1 MASSSQATRV
11 GIQVFLAIVI
21 AGLAYWLYVSIT
33 EPWEAVE
40 RQQELTEQTRA
51 RMDDIRVALINYQR
65 QYNRYPLTLDS
76 VVTYVRTDSVISARQ
91 DSVFGPGFTADS
103 MVYSPRSGQM
113 FEYAVND
120 TARVKTYRLKDP
132 NSNDQIGTL
141 DPDPTRLNA
150 ASWE

>member
-11 GIQVFLAIVI
+11 GIQIVLALVI

-33 EPWEAVE
+33 DPWEAVE
-40 RQQELTEQTRA
+40 RQQEMTQRTRT
-51 RMDDIRVALINYQR
+51 RMDDIRTALINYER
-65 QYNRYPLTLDS
+65 QYDRYPLTLDS
-76 VVTYVRTDSVISARQ
+76 LATYVTTDSLLTLKP
-91 DSVFGPGFTADS
+91 DSIFGEGFLADS
-103 MVYSPRSGQM
+103 LVYSPRTGKA

-120 TARVKTYRLKDP
+120 TARVKTYLLKDP
-132 NSNDQIGTL
+132 DTQDQIGTL